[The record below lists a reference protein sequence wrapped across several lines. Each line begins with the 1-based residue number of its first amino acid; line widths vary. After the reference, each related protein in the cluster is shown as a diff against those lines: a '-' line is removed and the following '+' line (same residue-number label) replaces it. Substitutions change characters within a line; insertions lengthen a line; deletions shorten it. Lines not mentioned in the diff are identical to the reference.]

1 MRLMLTHELMKLE
14 GEMTVEDDIKGV
26 LACEAIRKG
35 AKPRVEEEDEAEEE
49 EKEDERMS
57 EDNTLTTDTQPTR
70 EQIDSVQIRQRS
82 RQLRSDQRAEEKR
95 LARLYGLDVMFT
107 DIKGLVKRMERIV
120 GFNVG
125 VFRDVY
131 GESGMVV
138 GA

>member
-14 GEMTVEDDIKGV
+14 GEMTVEDDMKGV
-26 LACEAIRKG
+26 LACEASRQG
-35 AKPRVEEEDEAEEE
+35 AKLKVEEEDEEEE
-49 EKEDERMS
+49 EADESMS
-57 EDNTLTTDTQPTR
+57 VETQTSS
-70 EQIDSVQIRQRS
+70 EQMDSVQIRQRS
-82 RQLRSDQRAEEKR
+82 RQLRSNQRAEERR

-107 DIKGLVKRMERIV
+107 DIKALVKRMERIV